1 MSDERGPEP
10 ALGRG
15 AGKRPTSWLVK
26 GYAVLAAGIIGLYLW
41 AALTGWERE
50 RSTRGFVPQ
59 SVRSS
64 PGGYRSFHFWHGGYH
79 GGK

>member
-1 MSDERGPEP
+1 M
-10 ALGRG
+10 
-15 AGKRPTSWLVK
+15 KTSWLVK
-26 GYAVLAAGIIGLYLW
+26 GYGLLGGAVIAAYLW
-41 AALTGWERE
+41 AGWSGWAPQ

-64 PGGYRSFHFWHGGYH
+64 PGGYRSFHFWHSGFH